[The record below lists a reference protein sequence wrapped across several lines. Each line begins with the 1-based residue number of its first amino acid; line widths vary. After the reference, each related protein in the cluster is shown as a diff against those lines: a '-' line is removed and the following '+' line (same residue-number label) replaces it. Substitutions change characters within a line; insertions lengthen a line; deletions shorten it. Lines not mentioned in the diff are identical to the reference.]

1 MNYYDSSNDLGAY
14 FASRLEAAL
23 RELAQVDPDY
33 LLSENAEVLL
43 TAITQRHIPSP
54 VTVDWEGVSRSK
66 VQETSTLVR
75 DQFFDDRIY
84 DVPAS
89 KVTLTFPLTGDAE
102 LLKRRASTFTASGT
116 QGEIL
121 PTAVRLDIVERQ
133 LDADAI
139 KTQIAS
145 LRQHIDIRAGWANND
160 LTNWE
165 RQAHETLRRDYET
178 RKARVLSDRAVEEA
192 LGIPVQATKTAK
204 APVPAQRKHITF
216 ETRRDQKKF
225 VPEPELTEAIYRD
238 VLDQTQSW
246 TRAMERTPGTLA
258 KLDEEEL
265 RDLLLAHLNAYW
277 QGEAGGE
284 LFNGQGKT
292 DILIRHGDRNVFI
305 AECKIWGG
313 PKVAADAIDQLLR
326 YLVWRDS
333 KAALI
338 MFIRTKDP
346 AATIARLHETLAAHS
361 KHVLTRPGGDASRQ
375 RDYIFT
381 ADDEGRRIS
390 LAALPVVQSFAV

>member
-1 MNYYDSSNDLGAY
+1 MNYYNSSNDLSVY
-14 FASRLEAAL
+14 LASRLKSAL
-23 RELAQVDPDY
+23 HELAQVDPDH

-43 TAITQRHIPSP
+43 ATIAQKHIPSP
-54 VTVDWEGVSRSK
+54 LSIDWDGVSRSDI
-66 VQETSTLVR
+66 QETSTRVR

-102 LLKRRASTFTASGT
+102 LLKHRASTFTTSGT
-116 QGEIL
+116 RGEIL

-133 LDADAI
+133 LDANTI
-139 KTQIAS
+139 KAQFTS
-145 LRQHIDIRAGWANND
+145 LRQRIEDRVGWANKD
-160 LTNWE
+160 LTNWGH
-165 RQAHETLRRDYET
+165 QAHEALRRDYET
-178 RKARVLSDRAVEEA
+178 RKTRILNDRAVEEA
-192 LGIPVQATKTAK
+192 LGIPVQATKAAK
-204 APVPAQRKHITF
+204 APVPAQRKHMTF

-225 VPEPELTEAIYRD
+225 VPEPELAEAIYRD

-313 PKVAADAIDQLLR
+313 PKVATDAIDQLLR

-338 MFIRTKDP
+338 VFIRTKDP
-346 AATIARLHETLAAHS
+346 ATTVAKLHETVAAHS
-361 KHVLTRPGGDASRQ
+361 KHVLTRPGGDASHQ

-390 LAALPVVQSFAV
+390 LAVLPVVQSFAI